1 MHTRTSLLQSALTRR
16 QTLLGLAAAATTP
29 ALGLGLGQGWS
40 RSAAAQDA
48 VTLTLVAYSTPRE
61 AYEEIIPL
69 FQATEAGAN
78 VQFETSFAASTE
90 QSRAVESG
98 LPADIVALSLAP
110 DITRLI
116 EPGLVAPDWA
126 DDAFDGM
133 VTDSVV
139 VFIVRPG
146 NPKGIATWDDLL
158 GEGVEVITP
167 NALTSGG
174 ARWNIMAAWG
184 AQLEQGKSEEEA
196 QEYLRQFFTHVPV
209 QDKSARESLATFAGG
224 KGDVLLGY
232 ENEVITAQQKGEEL
246 AYVVP
251 AQTILIENP
260 VAVVT
265 ESANPEKAQAFI
277 DFLRTPEAQ
286 RVFGSK
292 GYRSILPEILAEF
305 SDTLPVPEGLFTI
318 ADLGGWDAVTTTF
331 FDPDAGIV
339 AQVQQQ

>member
-1 MHTRTSLLQSALTRR
+1 MPSHDRLLQSRFTRR
-16 QTLLGLAAAATTP
+16 QALLSPAATAAAP
-29 ALGLGLGQGWS
+29 ALASSFPRPVL
-40 RSAAAQDA
+40 AQDQ

-69 FQATEAGAN
+69 FQATPEGAN
-78 VQFETSFAASTE
+78 VVFDTSFAASGE

-98 LPADIVALSLAP
+98 LPADIVALSLEP

-116 EPGLVAPDWA
+116 EPGLVAEDWNA
-126 DDAFDGM
+126 DEHNGM

-146 NPKGIATWDDLL
+146 NPKEIATWDDLL
-158 GEGVEVITP
+158 GDGVEVLTP
-167 NALTSGG
+167 NPLTSGG

-184 AQLEQGKSEEEA
+184 ALLEQGKTEDEA
-196 QEYLRQFFTHVPV
+196 IEYLRQLFTHVPV

-232 ENEVITAQQKGEEL
+232 ENEVITAQQKGEQLEF
-246 AYVVP
+246 VVP
-251 AQTILIENP
+251 EQTILIENP

-265 ESANPEKAQAFI
+265 ESANPEKAAEFI
-277 DFLRTPEAQ
+277 AFLRTPEAQ
-286 RVFGSK
+286 RVFGEH
-292 GYRSILPEILAEF
+292 GYRSILPDVLTEF
-305 SDTLPVPEGLFTI
+305 DYPTPANLFTI
-318 ADLGGWDAVTTTF
+318 ADLGGWPDVTTKF
-331 FDPDAGIV
+331 FDPDNGIV

>member
-1 MHTRTSLLQSALTRR
+1 MRRNDRFLRTRVTRR
-16 QTLLGLAAAATTP
+16 QSLLTLAAAAASP
-29 ALGLGLGQGWS
+29 ALN
-40 RSAAAQDA
+40 SALPGPARAQDQ

-61 AYEEIIPL
+61 AYEEILPL
-69 FQATEAGAN
+69 FQATPEGAG

-98 LPADIVALSLAP
+98 LPADVLALSLEP

-116 EPGLVAPDWA
+116 EPGLIAADWNA
-126 DDAFDGM
+126 DEFNGM
-133 VTDSVV
+133 VTDSLV

-146 NPKGIATWDDLL
+146 NPKGITNWDSLL
-158 GEGVEVITP
+158 EEGVEVLTP
-167 NALTSGG
+167 NPLTSGG

-196 QEYLRQFFTHVPV
+196 IAYLRQLFTHVPV

-246 AYVVP
+246 EFVVP
-251 AQTILIENP
+251 DQTILIENP
-260 VAVVT
+260 IAVVT
-265 ESANPEKAQAFI
+265 ESVNPEKAAEFI
-277 DFLRTPEAQ
+277 AFLRTPEAQ
-286 RVFGSK
+286 RVFGEK
-292 GYRSILPEILAEF
+292 GYRSILPDVLADF
-305 SDTLPVPEGLFTI
+305 PYPTPPTVFTI
-318 ADLGGWDAVTTTF
+318 ADLGGWGDVTTRF
-331 FDPDAGIV
+331 FDPDNGIV